1 MSVIIDIYL
10 KSEIKLI
17 SLCKKLPETYKMPDR
32 PYDRHYVT
40 MDSRE
45 KVASF
50 IFFLARCHYCN
61 IPCVIKCGHCC
72 TALMFL
78 GQKHD
83 CPDPDEGFFDDNDF
97 DIQLCGRCDQESEC
111 LNNFPK
117 IQPHKIT
124 L

>member
-1 MSVIIDIYL
+1 M
-10 KSEIKLI
+10 KRNCEKEM
-17 SLCKKLPETYKMPDR
+17 PETYKTSDR
-32 PYDRHYVT
+32 PNERHFAA

-45 KVASF
+45 KVAPF
-50 IFFLARCHYCN
+50 LFFLARCHYCN

-72 TALMFL
+72 ATLMFL

-83 CPDPDEGFFDDNDF
+83 CPDPDEGCFFYDNDF

-111 LNNFPK
+111 LNNFPEIK
-117 IQPHKIT
+117 PHKMM